1 MGGGRRYGRQ
11 DKSRGN
17 RDRKSGLVVGRRG
30 RKVSCGTF
38 GGSSV
43 AEFRPIG
50 RDSESTGGE
59 RHRSGEH
66 ERWGAVEAEV
76 AALGLVSSGMSVFG
90 LDVEG
95 LTGNQL
101 VSCFRQICP
110 CNPRTGFI
118 NSI

>member
-1 MGGGRRYGRQ
+1 MGGGRRHGRQ
-11 DKSRGN
+11 DKSRGS
-17 RDRKSGLVVGRRG
+17 RDCKSGLVVGRRG
-30 RKVSCGTF
+30 RKVSCGAF
-38 GGSSV
+38 AGASV
-43 AEFRPIG
+43 AEFFPVG
-50 RDSESTGGE
+50 CDSEPARGE
-59 RHRSGEH
+59 RYRSGEH